1 MANYLLKPHVDH
13 GDGGKPPS
21 RNPLV
26 NFQRGF
32 EARFERFRE
41 VYRDPLTMA
50 LARRAVFIPAF
61 MAFVLASFLLAPFLG
76 RNFFPSV
83 DSGQIL
89 MHARAPIG
97 TRVEETPTTWPTSR
111 RRSARSSRRARSRPW
126 PTMSACR

>member
-1 MANYLLKPHVDH
+1 
-13 GDGGKPPS
+13 
-21 RNPLV
+21 
-26 NFQRGF
+26 
-32 EARFERFRE
+32 
-41 VYRDPLTMA
+41 MA
-50 LARRAVFIPAF
+50 LAHRAVFICGF

-97 TRVEETPTTWPTSR
+97 TRVEESGQPLR
-111 RRSARSSRRARSRPW
+111 RHPEGDPPDHPAAARSRPW